1 MSLDIYATYH
11 VKGRI
16 YEAYAKKN
24 PFTQSITYTVS
35 QIIARVGKRN
45 NPSRIYALTAFDLYK
60 PRQLF
65 LSLTTDFTFTP

>member
-1 MSLDIYATYH
+1 MQN
-11 VKGRI
+11 
-16 YEAYAKKN
+16 KN

-45 NPSRIYALTAFDLYK
+45 NPSRIYALTAFDLYR

>member
-1 MSLDIYATYH
+1 MSRAGFMKH
-11 VKGRI
+11 MQN
-16 YEAYAKKN
+16 KN